1 MNLIWTI
8 IIGFVIGLVARFL
21 MPGRDPMGF
30 VFTAVLGVVGAV
42 IAQFL
47 GQAMGL
53 YAPGEPAGFFGAVIG
68 AMVVLLIARSVSDRR
83 SVVQLKFFL
92 SVGKHI

>member
-1 MNLIWTI
+1 MALLWTI
-8 IIGFVIGLVARFL
+8 IIGFVVGLVARFF

-30 VFTAVLGVVGAV
+30 IFTTILGVVGAV

-53 YAPGEPAGFFGAVIG
+53 YMPGEPAGFVGAVLG
-68 AMVVLLIARSVSDRR
+68 AMIVLFIARSVSSRR
-83 SVVQLKFFL
+83 GIV
-92 SVGKHI
+92 

>member
-1 MNLIWTI
+1 MNLIWTV

-30 VFTAVLGVVGAV
+30 IFTAILGIVGAV

-53 YAPGEPAGFFGAVIG
+53 YAPGEPAGFFGAILG
-68 AMVVLLIARSVSDRR
+68 AMIVLFIARSVSDRR
-83 SVVQLKFFL
+83 SVV
-92 SVGKHI
+92 